1 MDDLAKYYRRR
12 RKALFQ
18 ARNRLRSILRT
29 VVAKIEDKKKLV
41 QAEFGDVRFKELAS
55 VRRKA
60 SKNGWQAREAL
71 SVCGD
76 LVAGRV
82 ACNNTEDSARRLWR

>member
-1 MDDLAKYYRRR
+1 MDDLAKHYRRR

-29 VVAKIEDKKKLV
+29 VVAKIEDKKLV
-41 QAEFGDVRFKELAS
+41 RAEFGDVRVKELAS

-60 SKNGWQAREAL
+60 AKNGWQAREAL

-76 LVAGRV
+76 LVGGRV
-82 ACNNTEDSARRLWR
+82 ACNNTEDSARSLWR